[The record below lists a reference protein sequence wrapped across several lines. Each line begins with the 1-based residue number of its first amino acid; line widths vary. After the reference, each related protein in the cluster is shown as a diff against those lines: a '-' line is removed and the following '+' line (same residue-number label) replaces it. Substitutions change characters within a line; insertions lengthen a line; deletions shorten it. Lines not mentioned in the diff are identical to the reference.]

1 MAKVT
6 IKGEVFPFDMSVKPM
21 SEILIIEQ
29 GLDCTYTEWE
39 AGMRAGSAKA
49 FAGFVWAVLHRNG
62 RTDVEIKDIL
72 SGAYELDLNDVIVDR
87 DGEPEDPTV
96 PPPDPSSTTGEDTS
110 VPSRKSSA
118 SGPGKS
124 SSSPSR
130 SSRH

>member
-6 IKGEVFPFDMSVKPM
+6 INGEVFPFDLDRKPM
-21 SEILIIEQ
+21 SEVLIIEM

-72 SGAYELDLNDVIVDR
+72 SGDYPVDLAEVQIDR
-87 DGEPEDPTV
+87 ESDPDPTS
-96 PPPDPSSTTGEDTS
+96 PPPAASSSTAAATS
-110 VPSRKSSA
+110 ASSPKSSA
-118 SGPGKS
+118 SGRGKS
-124 SSSPSR
+124 ST
-130 SSRH
+130 